1 MVSVVCVTVFTDR
14 HEDKILYPVSLQIN
28 QGLMQS
34 VYVKYRGRILVTRI
48 GLRSL
53 ICLSSFYKDLERG
66 LFPKKLRLTKEQG
79 NSLWLLQKRGF
90 YIPTA
95 VVVLL

>member
-1 MVSVVCVTVFTDR
+1 MVSVVCVTVFADR

-34 VYVKYRGRILVTRI
+34 VYVKYGGRILITRI

-53 ICLSSFYKDLERG
+53 ILS
-66 LFPKKLRLTKEQG
+66 
-79 NSLWLLQKRGF
+79 LL
-90 YIPTA
+90 I
-95 VVVLL
+95 L